1 LPWPP
6 RSATRCRRRYDPQMP
21 IIASEAL
28 AQSAIAE
35 AGSDDSVESL
45 IDASGGDRLLV
56 EAARDHLAARV
67 RRRVDDFGST
77 AGLRLLNR
85 ALSEMPRVDPYDWQV
100 RWEHHR
106 KP

>member
-1 LPWPP
+1 
-6 RSATRCRRRYDPQMP
+6 MP

-28 AQSAIAE
+28 AQTAIAE
-35 AGSDDSVESL
+35 AGSNDSVDRV

-67 RRRVDDFGST
+67 RRRVDDFDST
-77 AGLRLLNR
+77 AGLGVLNR
-85 ALSEMPRVDPYDWQV
+85 ALSAMPRVDPFDWQV
-100 RWEHHR
+100 RWERHR